1 MDFELGVEHKMFK
14 ETIGKFAENEIAPMA
29 EDIDRKDEFPL
40 EIFSKLGK
48 LGVLGVTIPESYGGA
63 GADLLS
69 QVLVIEELAKACPAV
84 ALSIGA
90 HSNLCTHNIFRN
102 GDEDQRERYLPRLC
116 SGEWIGAL
124 GLTEPE
130 AGSDAV
136 SIRTRAKRVG
146 DEYILNGLK
155 TFITNAPI
163 ADVVLLYAKTEP
175 EEGAKGITAFIIE
188 RGFEGYSVSKRIEK
202 MGHRGSPT
210 GEIIL
215 EDCRV
220 PAENVVG
227 GVNRGIN
234 VMMSGL
240 DIERAVFSG
249 EAVGIAQA
257 AMDLSIEYA
266 KKRVQFGQPIGNFQ
280 MIQAKLADMYT
291 KIAASRLL
299 SYNSA
304 ILAYGAEKGGR
315 GTETHLLSAAAILFS
330 AETAMQVATEA
341 VQIHGGYGYTL
352 DYPVNRL
359 MRDAKLMEIG
369 AGTSEIRRMIIARE
383 LLS

>member
-1 MDFELGVEHKMFK
+1 MDFSLDVEHQMLR
-14 ETIGKFAENEIAPMA
+14 ETIRQFSENEISPIAD
-29 EDIDRKDEFPL
+29 EIDREDEFPS
-40 EIFSKLGK
+40 EVFTKLGE
-48 LGVLGVTIPESYGGA
+48 LGALGITIPESYGGA

-69 QVLVIEELAKACPAV
+69 QVLIIEELARVCPAV
-84 ALSIGA
+84 ALSAGA

-102 GDEDQRERYLPRLC
+102 GGEEQRKRYLPRLC

-136 SIRTRAKRVG
+136 SIRTMARREG
-146 DEYILNGLK
+146 DEFVLNGTK

-175 EEGAKGITAFIIE
+175 EKGAKGITAFILE

-220 PAENVVG
+220 PADNVVG
-227 GVNRGIN
+227 GINRGIN

-257 AMDLSIEYA
+257 AMDLSIQYA
-266 KKRVQFGQPIGNFQ
+266 KERVQFGQPIGNFQ
-280 MIQAKLADMYT
+280 MIQSKLADMYT

-299 SYNSA
+299 SYKA
-304 ILAYGAEKGGR
+304 AVLASETEKGGK

-330 AETAMQVATEA
+330 AETAMQIATEA

-369 AGTSEIRRMIIARE
+369 AGTSEIRRLIIARE